1 MTASNDPGLDPGST
15 FLADFVEEAEYARIR
30 RVSVRT
36 CQRDRHL
43 RTSPPYVKLGR
54 RVFYRAAA
62 IQAWLIGNETT
73 PVKLGGQRGASLARR
88 RKQGGWS

>member
-1 MTASNDPGLDPGST
+1 MIATNNPGLKPGDT
-15 FLADFVEEAEYARIR
+15 FLADLVEEAEYARIR

-43 RTSPPYVKLGR
+43 RTSPPYIKLGR

-62 IQAWLIGNETT
+62 IQAWLISNETT
-73 PVKLGGQRGASLARR
+73 PVEFGRRGGGLLARR

>member
-1 MTASNDPGLDPGST
+1 MTARNNPGLDPGST

-43 RTSPPYVKLGR
+43 RTSPPYIKLGR

-62 IQAWLIGNETT
+62 IQAWLISNETT
-73 PVKLGGQRGASLARR
+73 PVEFGRQGGGLLARR